1 MQGINRVI
9 LTGRMT
15 ADPVLR
21 KTNTDKSVAS
31 FTVAVDRRSGQG
43 GNQTADF
50 INCVVWNAV
59 AENVARYMR
68 KGSLVAVD
76 GRIQT
81 RKYQDNQGNNRT
93 AFEVVCD
100 NVVFLETRNSQAN
113 ASSSSHS
120 VQTPANEPAYPED
133 DYSGLDVSTDDLPF

>member
-50 INCVVWNAV
+50 INCVVWNAA

-120 VQTPANEPAYPED
+120 VQTPANEP
-133 DYSGLDVSTDDLPF
+133 GQQGNCN